1 MLYTHSFFAIFDV
14 KNYSQYD
21 NYSNTKSSLF
31 FIYTRL
37 VRPRSKQDNNIKMDH
52 TTKIF
57 ENNTRYFYSQL
68 TKAFEILL
76 SLSKEQ

>member
-14 KNYSQYD
+14 RNYCKDD

-31 FIYTRL
+31 LYTRL
-37 VRPRSKQDNNIKMDH
+37 VRPRSKQDNNIKMDDK
-52 TTKIF
+52 TKIF
-57 ENNTRYFYSQL
+57 DNNTGYFSSQL
-68 TKAFEILL
+68 TKAFEISL